1 MLAGMPGAPHSSAD
15 VGSVAGGFR
24 VLSSA
29 DGNLRITA
37 WGYWPLEVI
46 RAFSVEA
53 LASAQWLTSSSVFVF
68 DSKELKPQGA
78 DGQEAIRL
86 LFRALAQLPF
96 AKGVI
101 LKGNAMTCMQLA
113 RLLRECAADRRLEF
127 ADTLP
132 FGS

>member
-1 MLAGMPGAPHSSAD
+1 MPGAPHLSAD

-24 VLSSA
+24 VLGNA
-29 DGNLRITA
+29 EGNLRITA
-37 WGYWPLEVI
+37 WGYWPVEVVN
-46 RAFSVEA
+46 AFRVEA
-53 LASAQWLTSSSVFVF
+53 LASAQWLSPWSVFVF

-78 DGQEAIRL
+78 DGQEAIQL
-86 LFRALAQLPF
+86 LFRALARLPF

-101 LKGNAMTCMQLA
+101 VKGNAMTCMQLA
-113 RLLRECAADRRLEF
+113 RLLRECAAEGRLEF